1 MTPLV
6 DALTEREEQVLLM
19 LARGYGIREIAAEL
33 GVSQWTA
40 RHHRASA
47 RMKLE
52 AANQTH
58 AVAILMASRA
68 VVT

>member
-1 MTPLV
+1 MTSPTLDV
-6 DALTEREEQVLLM
+6 LTEREEQVLLM
-19 LARGYGIREIAAEL
+19 LARGHGIREIAAEL

-40 RHHRASA
+40 RHHRANA

-58 AVAILMASRA
+58 AVAIFVASRA
-68 VVT
+68 